1 MILKIF
7 EMIETEIQYDAIMKR
22 IDELLK
28 LVNDDTPKNDKD
40 FIELMLLS
48 DIVAAYE
55 DVHYPITTPSLP
67 DVIKLRMFEME
78 ISQLKLSEI
87 LGVSPSRVSEY
98 VTGKSEPTLKIAREI
113 SRKLKIDASVILGV

>member
-1 MILKIF
+1 MTLKIF

-28 LVNDDTPKNDKD
+28 VVNDDTPKNDKD

-113 SRKLKIDASVILGV
+113 SRKLKIDASIILGV

>member
-113 SRKLKIDASVILGV
+113 SRKLKIDASVILGI

>member
-1 MILKIF
+1 MTLKIF

-28 LVNDDTPKNDKD
+28 VVNDDTPKNDKD

>member
-1 MILKIF
+1 MTVKQYKISS
-7 EMIETEIQYDAIMKR
+7 ERIEQ
-22 IDELLK
+22 LLK
-28 LVNDDTPKNDKD
+28 VVNDDTPKNDKD

-55 DVHYPITTPSLP
+55 ELHFPITAPSLP

-98 VTGKSEPTLKIAREI
+98 VTGK
-113 SRKLKIDASVILGV
+113 

>member
-55 DVHYPITTPSLP
+55 DVHYPITMPSLP

>member
-1 MILKIF
+1 
-7 EMIETEIQYDAIMKR
+7 MIETEIQYDAIMKR

-28 LVNDDTPKNDKD
+28 VVNDDTPKNDKD

-55 DVHYPITTPSLP
+55 EVHYPITTPSLP

-113 SRKLKIDASVILGV
+113 SRKLKIDASIILGV

>member
-1 MILKIF
+1 MKLKIF

-28 LVNDDTPKNDKD
+28 VVNDDTPKNDKD

-113 SRKLKIDASVILGV
+113 SRKLKIDASIILGV

>member
-1 MILKIF
+1 MTVKQYKISS
-7 EMIETEIQYDAIMKR
+7 ERIEQ
-22 IDELLK
+22 LLK
-28 LVNDDTPKNDKD
+28 VVNDDTPKNDKD

-55 DVHYPITTPSLP
+55 ELHYPITAPSLP

-98 VTGKSEPTLKIAREI
+98 VTGK
-113 SRKLKIDASVILGV
+113 

>member
-22 IDELLK
+22 IGELLK

>member
-1 MILKIF
+1 MTLKIF

-55 DVHYPITTPSLP
+55 DMHYPITKPSLP

-113 SRKLKIDASVILGV
+113 SRKLKIDASIILGV

>member
-1 MILKIF
+1 MTLKTF

-28 LVNDDTPKNDKD
+28 VVNDDTPKNDKD

-113 SRKLKIDASVILGV
+113 SRKLKIDASIILGV

>member
-1 MILKIF
+1 MTVKQYKISS
-7 EMIETEIQYDAIMKR
+7 ERIEQ
-22 IDELLK
+22 LLK
-28 LVNDDTPKNDKD
+28 VVNDDTPKNDKD

-55 DVHYPITTPSLP
+55 EVHYPITTPSLP
-67 DVIKLRMFEME
+67 DVIKLRMFEMD

-98 VTGKSEPTLKIAREI
+98 VTGK
-113 SRKLKIDASVILGV
+113 

>member
-48 DIVAAYE
+48 DIVATYE

>member
-1 MILKIF
+1 MTLKIF

-28 LVNDDTPKNDKD
+28 VVNDDTPKNDKD

-55 DVHYPITTPSLP
+55 EVHYPITTPSLP
-67 DVIKLRMFEME
+67 DVIKLRMFEMD

>member
-1 MILKIF
+1 MTVKQYKISS
-7 EMIETEIQYDAIMKR
+7 ERIEQ
-22 IDELLK
+22 LLK
-28 LVNDDTPKNDKD
+28 VVNDDTPKNDKD

-55 DVHYPITTPSLP
+55 ELHYPITAPSLP

-87 LGVSPSRVSEY
+87 LGVSPSRVSKY
-98 VTGKSEPTLKIAREI
+98 VTGK
-113 SRKLKIDASVILGV
+113 

>member
-1 MILKIF
+1 MTLKTF

-28 LVNDDTPKNDKD
+28 VVNDDTPKNDKD

-55 DVHYPITTPSLP
+55 DAHYPITTPSLP

-113 SRKLKIDASVILGV
+113 SRKLKIDASIILGV